1 MEFNRDKV
9 FIDLLNN
16 FKQSLEENGE
26 RDTAM
31 QLPLV
36 GEVSD
41 YRGETFE
48 DKHIQLFSIVAH
60 LLNMVEVKAA
70 VEERRQK
77 ENPDMRNVEG
87 LFAKNIQILLEKGF
101 SKTDILKAL
110 PALRIEPVLTAHPT
124 EAKRATVLEHHRSV
138 FLGFKTLLNSQLS
151 SSESKSLEARLRR
164 DLYKLWHT
172 GEIFIEKPDVPSER
186 RNVLHYFSEVFP
198 EVVPVL
204 DRRLRYALEANG
216 FDSKDLIKVNAFPRY
231 RFGDWVGG
239 DRDGHPFVTAQITQE
254 TLMLFRLYAFV
265 VIRRR
270 LLNLI
275 KTLSFQ
281 LHMDKAPDA
290 LQSRV
295 NELKQELGSKANEIL
310 SRNKGE
316 AFRQFLGLILSKVPL
331 NIEREHSTTL
341 RQDHSDYR
349 LRRELIEDLRILQK
363 SLLAYGARTV
373 AQEEIH
379 DVLRLVETF
388 GFHLAELDIRQ
399 NSVFHEKAIGQLM
412 TTADLDGN
420 HYLKGD
426 FASRTKFIQSEL
438 KTLRPFTGGNDL
450 TGEEAKAVIEVYK
463 VLEDFIDNYGSR
475 GLGSLIVS
483 MTRHV
488 SDLLA
493 VYVLAREAGLLVKE
507 QEGVVCK
514 LPVVPLFETIDD
526 LVAGPQILDEFLSH
540 PITKNTLAYQK
551 RLREDEYLVQ
561 QVMVGYSDSNKD
573 GGILASQWGLHRGQ
587 QELAEIGEKHG
598 VTIRFFHGKGGSIS
612 RGGGPTKDF
621 INALPSNSLKGDIR
635 LTEQGET
642 IEQKYANRVNAV
654 YNLELLM
661 AGTLAKTMLSAKS
674 KNEKH
679 YLFDTLEWMAKKSR
693 AVYEELI
700 HAKDFML
707 FYRSATP
714 IDAIEAGRIG
724 SRPARR
730 TGANSLSDLRAIPWV
745 FSWAQSGFNMTSWY
759 GFGSTLECLRKER
772 GAEYAEIKKA
782 ANEDPFVSY
791 LFRISAT
798 GVSFSNP
805 IMMKEY
811 SSLVEN
817 DEIRNRFH
825 LMFEEERNKTVKE
838 FAAIFEVDENDEL
851 FTLDTIREQLLIPL
865 QRKQIGLLKT
875 WREQK
880 EYGYGE
886 KEEELLL
893 SLLLSINAISG
904 VMGYTG

>member
-1 MEFNRDKV
+1 MKLERDEV
-9 FIDLLNN
+9 FIDLLKH
-16 FKQSLEENGE
+16 FKLSLEENGE
-26 RDTAM
+26 SDTAL

-36 GEVSD
+36 GEVKD

-60 LLNMVEVKAA
+60 LLNMVEVKVA
-70 VEERRQK
+70 VEERRLQ

-87 LFAKNIQILLEKGF
+87 LFAKNVQILLADGY
-101 SKTDILKAL
+101 SKTDILHAL
-110 PALRIEPVLTAHPT
+110 PSLRIEPVLTAHPT

-138 FLGFKTLLNSQLS
+138 FLGFKTLLDAQLS
-151 SSESKSLEARLRR
+151 HSEFKSAKAKLRR

-186 RNVLHYFSEVFP
+186 RNVLYYFSEVFP
-198 EVVPVL
+198 DVVPLL
-204 DRRLRYALEANG
+204 DRRLKYALEANG
-216 FDSKDLIKVNAFPRY
+216 FDPRDLTKENVFPRY
-231 RFGDWVGG
+231 RFGNWVGG
-239 DRDGHPFVTAQITQE
+239 DRDGHPFVTADITQE

-275 KTLSFQ
+275 KSLSFQ
-281 LHMDKAPDA
+281 LHLDKAPDA

-295 NELKQELGSKANEIL
+295 QELRDELGNKAEEIL
-310 SRNKGE
+310 LRNKGE

-331 NIEREHSTTL
+331 NIERGHSTTL

-349 LRRELIEDLRILQK
+349 LRRELIEDLEILQK

-379 DVLRLVETF
+379 DVLRLLETF
-388 GFHLAELDIRQ
+388 GFHLAEVDIRQ
-399 NSVFHEKAIGQLM
+399 NSVFHEKAISQLM
-412 TTADLDGN
+412 MAADLPGED
-420 HYLKGD
+420 YLKSD
-426 FASRTKFIQSEL
+426 FKTKTKFIEDEL
-438 KTLRPFTGGNDL
+438 KTLRPFTGVNDL
-450 TGEEAKAVIEVYK
+450 EGEQANALVEVYR

-493 VYVLAREAGLLVKE
+493 VYMLAREAGLLVKE
-507 QEGVVCK
+507 KEGVVCK

-526 LVAGPQILDEFLSH
+526 LIAGPQILDEFLSH
-540 PITKNTLAYQK
+540 PITQSTLNYHK

-561 QVMVGYSDSNKD
+561 QVMIGYSDSNKD

-587 QELAEIGEKHG
+587 QELAQVGEKHG

-661 AGTLAKTMLSAKS
+661 AGTLAKTVLSANS
-674 KNEKH
+674 KNKKH
-679 YLFDTLEWMAKKSR
+679 DLFDTLEWMAEKSK
-693 AVYEELI
+693 AEYEKLI
-700 HAKDFML
+700 HDKDFMV

-724 SRPARR
+724 SRRARR

-745 FSWAQSGFNMTSWY
+745 FSWAQSRFNMTSWY
-759 GFGSTLECLRKER
+759 GLGSTLESLRIEKPDEYERIKRAAKED
-772 GAEYAEIKKA
+772 E
-782 ANEDPFVSY
+782 FVSY
-791 LFRISAT
+791 LFGIST
-798 GVSFSNP
+798 VGLSFSDP
-805 IMMKEY
+805 VLMKEY

-817 DEIRNRFH
+817 EELRNRFYA
-825 LMFEEERNKTVKE
+825 LFAEERSKTLQE
-838 FAAIFEVDENDEL
+838 FAKIFEVDESDKR
-851 FTLDTIREQLLIPL
+851 FTLDPVRQELLAPL
-865 QRKQIGLLKT
+865 HRKQIRLLKT
-875 WREQK
+875 WRQQK

>member
-9 FIDLLNN
+9 FTDLLHN
-16 FKQSLEENGE
+16 FKLSLEENGE
-26 RDTAM
+26 SDTAM
-31 QLPLV
+31 LLPFV

-87 LFAKNIQILLEKGF
+87 LFAKNIQTLLENGF
-101 SKTDILKAL
+101 SHTDIIKIL
-110 PALRIEPVLTAHPT
+110 PSLRIEPVLTAHPT

-138 FLGFKTLLNSQLS
+138 FLGFKTLLDSQLS
-151 SSESKSLEARLRR
+151 ASEVRSAESRLRR

-198 EVVPVL
+198 KVVPVL
-204 DRRLRYALEANG
+204 DRRLKCALEANG
-216 FDSKDLIKVNAFPRY
+216 FDARELNKKNVFPRY

-239 DRDGHPFVTAQITQE
+239 DRDGHPFVTAEITHE

-265 VIRRR
+265 VIRRQ
-270 LLNLI
+270 LLDLI
-275 KTLSFQ
+275 KSLSFQ
-281 LHMDKAPDA
+281 LNMNKAPDA
-290 LQSRV
+290 LQRRV
-295 NELKQELGSKANEIL
+295 NELRDEQGSKADEIL

-316 AFRQFLGLILSKVPL
+316 AFRQFLGLMLSKVPL
-331 NIEREHSTTL
+331 NIERGHSTTL

-349 LRRELIEDLRILQK
+349 LRRELIEDLQILQK

-399 NSVFHEKAIGQLM
+399 NSVFHEKAIAQLM
-412 TTADLDGN
+412 NGADLDGD
-420 HYLKGD
+420 HFVKSD
-426 FASRTKFIQSEL
+426 FNSRTKFIESEL
-438 KTLRPFTGGNDL
+438 KTLRPFTGGNAL
-450 TGEEAKAVIEVYK
+450 NGEEAKAVVEVYK
-463 VLEDFIDNYGSR
+463 VLEDFIGNYESR
-475 GLGSLIVS
+475 GIGSLIVS

-493 VYVLAREAGLLVKE
+493 VYILAREAGLLVKE

-526 LVAGPQILDEFLSH
+526 LISGPQILDAFLSH
-540 PITKNTLAYQK
+540 PITKNTLRYQE
-551 RLREDEYLVQ
+551 RLREDAYLVQ

-612 RGGGPTKDF
+612 RGGGPTKEF
-621 INALPSNSLKGDIR
+621 ISALPSNSLKGDIR

-661 AGTLAKTMLSAKS
+661 AGTLTKTMLSAKS

-679 YLFDTLEWMAKKSR
+679 KLFDTLGWMAQKSR
-693 AVYEELI
+693 SVYEELI
-700 HAKDFML
+700 HTEDFMQ

-730 TGANSLSDLRAIPWV
+730 TGTNSLSDLRAIPWV
-745 FSWAQSGFNMTSWY
+745 FSWAQSRFNMTSWY
-759 GFGSTLECLRKER
+759 GLGSTLE
-772 GAEYAEIKKA
+772 
-782 ANEDPFVSY
+782 
-791 LFRISAT
+791 
-798 GVSFSNP
+798 
-805 IMMKEY
+805 
-811 SSLVEN
+811 SL
-817 DEIRNRFH
+817 H
-825 LMFEEERNKTVKE
+825 
-838 FAAIFEVDENDEL
+838 
-851 FTLDTIREQLLIPL
+851 
-865 QRKQIGLLKT
+865 G
-875 WREQK
+875 
-880 EYGYGE
+880 
-886 KEEELLL
+886 
-893 SLLLSINAISG
+893 SI
-904 VMGYTG
+904 

>member
-1 MEFNRDKV
+1 M
-9 FIDLLNN
+9 
-16 FKQSLEENGE
+16 
-26 RDTAM
+26 
-31 QLPLV
+31 
-36 GEVSD
+36 
-41 YRGETFE
+41 
-48 DKHIQLFSIVAH
+48 
-60 LLNMVEVKAA
+60 
-70 VEERRQK
+70 
-77 ENPDMRNVEG
+77 
-87 LFAKNIQILLEKGF
+87 
-101 SKTDILKAL
+101 
-110 PALRIEPVLTAHPT
+110 LTAHPT

-138 FLGFKTLLNSQLS
+138 FLDFKTLLNSQLS
-151 SSESKSLEARLRR
+151 ASEVKSAKAKLRR

-186 RNVLHYFSEVFP
+186 RNVLYYFSEVFP

-204 DRRLRYALEANG
+204 DRRLKYALEANG
-216 FDSKDLIKVNAFPRY
+216 FDSRDLIKENAFPRY

-239 DRDGHPFVTAQITQE
+239 DRDGHPFVTAEITNE
-254 TLMLFRLYAFV
+254 TLMQFRLYAFV
-265 VIRRR
+265 VIRRN

-275 KTLSFQ
+275 KSLSFQ
-281 LHMDKAPDA
+281 LHLNKAPDA
-290 LQSRV
+290 LQARV
-295 NELKQELGSKANEIL
+295 EEMKEELGSKADSIL

-331 NIEREHSTTL
+331 NIERGHSTTL
-341 RQDHSDYR
+341 RQENTDYR
-349 LRRELIEDLRILQK
+349 LRRELIEDLQILQK
-363 SLLAYGARTV
+363 SLLAYGAKTV

-379 DVLRLVETF
+379 DSIRLVETF

-412 TTADLDGN
+412 NTADLDGN
-420 HYLKGD
+420 HYVMSD
-426 FASRTKFIQSEL
+426 FDDRTEFILNEL

-450 TGEEAKAVIEVYK
+450 EGEQAKAVVDVYK
-463 VLEDFIDNYGSR
+463 VLEDFIENYGSR

-488 SDLLA
+488 SDLLV
-493 VYVLAREAGLLVKE
+493 VYVLAREGGLLVKE
-507 QEGVVCK
+507 KEGIVCK

-526 LVAGPQILDEFLSH
+526 LVAGPHILDEFLSH
-540 PITKNTLAYQK
+540 PITKSTIAYQR
-551 RLREDEYLVQ
+551 RLRNDDYLVQ

-573 GGILASQWGLHRGQ
+573 GGIVASQWGLHRGQ

-621 INALPSNSLKGDIR
+621 INALPPNSLKGDIR

-661 AGTLAKTMLSAKS
+661 AGNMAKTVLSSKS
-674 KNEKH
+674 TNEKH
-679 YLFDTLEWMAKKSR
+679 YLFDTLEWMAEKSR
-693 AVYEELI
+693 SVYEELI
-700 HAKDFML
+700 HTKDFML
-707 FYRSATP
+707 FYRNATP

-745 FSWAQSGFNMTSWY
+745 FSWAQSRFNMTSWY
-759 GFGSTLECLRKER
+759 GLGSTLESLRTEKNT
-772 GAEYAEIKKA
+772 EYEEIKKA
-782 ANEDPFVSY
+782 AKEDPFVSY
-791 LFRISAT
+791 LCGISAT
-798 GVSFSNP
+798 GVSFSDLT
-805 IMMKEY
+805 MMNEY

-817 DEIRNRFH
+817 EEIRNRFYS
-825 LMFEEERNKTVKE
+825 MFAEERNKTIIE
-838 FAAIFEVDENDEL
+838 LAAIFDLDKSDER
-851 FTLDTIREQLLIPL
+851 FKLDPIRAQLLIPL
-865 QRKQIGLLKT
+865 QRKQIELLKT